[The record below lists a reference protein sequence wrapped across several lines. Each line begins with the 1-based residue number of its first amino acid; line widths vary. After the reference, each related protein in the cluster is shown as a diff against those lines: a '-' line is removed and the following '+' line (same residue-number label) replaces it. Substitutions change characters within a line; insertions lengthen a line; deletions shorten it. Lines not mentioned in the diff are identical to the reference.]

1 MTRNLNGCRVLITGA
16 SSGIGRCLAQ
26 QLAAAGCR
34 VALAARSE
42 ERLHETATS
51 LGRSA
56 SAVLVV
62 PTDITREADQQ
73 NVLDQAVA
81 HFGGLD
87 VLVNNAGVAS
97 WAHFADSTEAI
108 LREIMEVNFFAPA
121 ELIRKAIPILVKGDQ
136 PAVANIASM
145 CGRRAMPA
153 WSEYSAS
160 KYALCGLTEAL
171 RGELARF
178 EIDVLLMLP
187 GLTRTE
193 FSQHFLRSEGRAEID
208 FAGGMPPENVAARIV
223 RSLTKNRTETVIGR
237 DARWMLLVN
246 RFFPRLVDR
255 LLARKVR
262 KLYASG

>member
-136 PAVANIASM
+136 PAVVNIASM

-246 RFFPRLVDR
+246 KFFPRLVDR